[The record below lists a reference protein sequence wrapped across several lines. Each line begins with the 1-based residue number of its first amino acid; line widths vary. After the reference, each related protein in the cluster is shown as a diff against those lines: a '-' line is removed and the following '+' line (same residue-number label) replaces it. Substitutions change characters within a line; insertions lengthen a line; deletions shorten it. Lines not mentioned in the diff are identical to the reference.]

1 MENNEQSQAAPE
13 SAPVESQ
20 ESETVESQE
29 SELEASSSDLQE
41 ENKTPEKK
49 KQEEIKRNIK
59 KLKLKVDGEE
69 FDEEIDLDNEPEL
82 IKRLQLAKVSQKRM
96 QESAQL
102 KKQVEQ
108 IAKALQ
114 ESPEDVMRHLGMDPE
129 DWAVKLLQRKL
140 DEDQKSPE
148 QRELEKA
155 RKELEDI
162 RKKQKEQEE
171 QRNAQEYE
179 RLQREYEDKY
189 QNDIISALGS
199 SGIPTTPYAV
209 KKFAEMMSVALD
221 NNLDVSASDLVP
233 LVKKELED
241 DIKKYFASSP
251 DEVIEA
257 ILGKDRF
264 NSMRKKQ
271 VSAMKKQVESVS
283 NVKSTGETSKT
294 KEADKKAVKK
304 ISMSDFLR

>member
-13 SAPVESQ
+13 SAPVEAQ
-20 ESETVESQE
+20 ESESTESQE
-29 SELEASSSDLQE
+29 SGLELSSESQVE
-41 ENKTPEKK
+41 SKTPEAK

-69 FDEEIDLDNEPEL
+69 FDEEIDLDNEQEL

-148 QRELEKA
+148 QKELEKA